1 MKLVNQ
7 FFSLALIIV
16 ITSCSKEIDYEIQ
29 IVNSTDF
36 NIDKFQLGSLEN
48 LSIAPNESTASFTVN
63 KKKAINVTEPL
74 LSYSTLKFSN
84 SDTTYINEEGIGGV
98 ISFNELS
105 SKNLN
110 IIKLEVDQS
119 IFFRAQVQ

>member
-36 NIDKFQLGSLEN
+36 NIDKFQLGSEDN
-48 LSIAPNESTASFTVN
+48 LSISPNESTASFTIN
-63 KKKAINVTEPL
+63 KEKAINVTDPL

-84 SDTTYINEEGIGGV
+84 ADTTYINEEGVGGV

-110 IIKLEVDQS
+110 IIKLKVDQS